1 MNLTKLVKPYRI
13 DKGKSFRLK
22 DINPKDTRGLNID
35 AKEARASLKKGVE
48 RLSKPLGHIALPFDL
63 TVCVGKFV

>member
-22 DINPKDTRGLNID
+22 DISPKDTRGLDID

-48 RLSKPLGHIALPFDL
+48 RLSNRIAGP
-63 TVCVGKFV
+63 CW